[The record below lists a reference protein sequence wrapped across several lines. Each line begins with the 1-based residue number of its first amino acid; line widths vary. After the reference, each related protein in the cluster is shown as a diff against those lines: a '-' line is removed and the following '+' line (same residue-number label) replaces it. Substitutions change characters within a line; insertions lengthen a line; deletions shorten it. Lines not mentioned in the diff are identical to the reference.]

1 MDITPYHDAN
11 RLAWNEAAGHYERE
25 IEDDIAFLLAGGKNL
40 MPPELIVLHDLG
52 KWCRRAVHL
61 QCSGGLD
68 TLSLWNQGAS
78 EVVGIDISER
88 MIGFARRKSEALSA
102 PALWYAADVLE
113 TPHELDATADLVY
126 TGRGALFWLLDI
138 DAWADTVKRLLK
150 PGGWLYVFEGHPL
163 DWVWDPNATQFRLVD
178 SYFSSEIDESR
189 GWPENF
195 LPEDDVIKARSAKYG
210 HQWTLGAIVT
220 ALANK
225 GLRLEL
231 LEEHPIQYWN
241 GMPNLPLPIA
251 NQLPHTFSLLMRNI

>member
-1 MDITPYHDAN
+1 MDITPYHAAN
-11 RLAWNEAAGHYERE
+11 RQAWDEAAGHYERE
-25 IEDDIAFLLAGGKNL
+25 IEDDIAFLRAGGANL
-40 MPPELIVLHDLG
+40 MAPELRVLRDLG
-52 KWCRRAVHL
+52 SWCGRAVHL

-68 TLSLWNQGAS
+68 TLSLWNLGAG

-88 MIGFARRKSEALSA
+88 MIECARRKAEALSA
-102 PALWYAADVLE
+102 PAVWYAADVLQC
-113 TPHELDATADLVY
+113 PHELDGAADLVY

-138 DAWADTVKRLLK
+138 DAWAGVVKRLLK

-163 DWVWDPNATQFRLVD
+163 DWVWDPSAAEFRLAD
-178 SYFSSEIDESR
+178 SYFSSELDESR
-189 GWPENF
+189 GWPEDF
-195 LPEDDVIKARSAKYG
+195 LPDADVMKARSAKYG

-231 LEEHPIQYWN
+231 LEEHPDQYWN